1 VYPNVNA
8 IACTIDGERV
18 AVAAVGYHHQ
28 GLQIGKVWVLSGW
41 GALAHIEAELIPPI
55 YNDLMRFGS
64 ALAFNEEG
72 NLLFVG
78 ARADFV
84 PGRVFVYRLHGRS
97 WVQEWE
103 ASSANYSD
111 WLGYSLAVDATGDVL
126 AVGAPRRDNPGP
138 FEERGAVVVYRRQGS
153 SWVMEATITPA
164 QLPQAKD
171 IGNRVALSRDGTVL
185 ALSSQAFSNTP
196 VPSGAVYV
204 LERFGGTWAQVAR
217 LQEPVAYS
225 WGGFSTA
232 LAMDS
237 EANIL
242 AVGNFQDSRIAYHQ
256 GAVSIFRKGSSGWA
270 YDTVILP
277 ANPVAGVGFG
287 TSVSINAAGDRLRVG
302 ATGTFL
308 GTIRAGAV
316 EEFEFSGGAWQR
328 AAVHFSP
335 TPEENAA
342 LGMYV
347 VQGTAT
353 GNRWLATEPWSD
365 AYATDAG
372 QVHFF
377 EASCLTPTVYCTAQ
391 PNTLGCV
398 PQIGWQGTP
407 SASKPTGFEITLANS
422 RNQRTG
428 ILFYG
433 TTSPHAQPWSGGTLC
448 VQPPLRR
455 TPLQMSGGNPPP
467 ADDCSGTFSFDFN
480 AWYPN
485 DPALFA
491 GARVFAQY
499 LSRDPSPTSLV
510 NLSDALDFYVEP

>member
-1 VYPNVNA
+1 M
-8 IACTIDGERV
+8 
-18 AVAAVGYHHQ
+18 
-28 GLQIGKVWVLSGW
+28 QIGKVWVLSGW
-41 GALAHIEAELIPPI
+41 GAMAHVEAELIPPL
-55 YNDLMRFGS
+55 YNNAMAFGS
-64 ALAFNEEG
+64 ALAFNELG
-72 NLLFVG
+72 DLLFVG
-78 ARADFV
+78 ARASYA
-84 PGRVFVYRLHGRS
+84 PGRAFVYRRHGRS

-103 ASSANYSD
+103 TTSGMYD
-111 WLGYSLAVDATGDVL
+111 WFGFSVAVDATGDLL

-138 FEERGAVVVYRRQGS
+138 FEEPGAVVIYRRQGS
-153 SWVMEATITPA
+153 SWSIETTITPA
-164 QLPQAKD
+164 QLPEAKD
-171 IGNRVALSRDGTVL
+171 IGNSVALSRDGTVL
-185 ALSSQAFSNTP
+185 AVSSQAFANSP

-204 LERFGGTWAQVAR
+204 LEHSGGAWVQVAR

-225 WGGFSTA
+225 WGGFANRA

-237 EANIL
+237 EARTL
-242 AVGNFQDSRIAYHQ
+242 VAGNSNDSRIAYHQ

-302 ATGTFL
+302 ATGTYL

-365 AYATDAG
+365 AYAPNAG
-372 QVHFF
+372 QMHFF
-377 EASCLTPTVYCTAQ
+377 EANCLTPTVYCTAQ

-398 PQIGWQGTP
+398 PQIAAQGTA
-407 SASKPTGFEITLANS
+407 SASSSSGFTLSASNA
-422 RNQRTG
+422 RNQQNG
-428 ILFYG
+428 MLFYSTNG
-433 TTSPHAQPWSGGTLC
+433 RASLPWLGATLC

-455 TPLQMSGGNPPP
+455 TPLVNSGGASLPTI
-467 ADDCSGTFSFDFN
+467 DCSGVLARDFN
-480 AWYPN
+480 AWAWSAD
-485 DPALFA
+485 DPALFP
-491 GARVFAQY
+491 GQRVRAQFY
-499 LSRDPSPTSLV
+499 SRDPGAPQNV
-510 NLSDALDFYVEP
+510 NLTDAIEFYLEP